1 MGQKRKEKRLSA
13 LEELTCTY
21 SIEETKMPKIID
33 TGQPHPIRGSG
44 ALNLPMNNIKDGS
57 NNIRL
62 HSGNGNSTNC
72 HPAQTVT
79 SSTAVTVQDPPLDVI
94 APPWKSQYQNSNNN
108 NVGSHITNINQNTI
122 NCSSVS
128 GNIINNTQINTA
140 PPTTMILNHNG
151 NNSSNSNNNSDGAGS
166 SSSSSSSGIAETT
179 SSNINNT
186 DEDAV
191 MTSVDA
197 TDDCRSVLIAMDSGA
212 SSGSSTMTVNP
223 IIDNA
228 SKPKENNTNN
238 SRTSTVTTD
247 ASNVT
252 SVSSP
257 SSTFSVPPPA
267 SLVTASASTS
277 LLEKCSSSSALAN
290 STTQVI
296 PAEPPAPISDG
307 YRNAMHLENVKIG
320 SNTSS
325 ANKSSMDVAFGSN
338 SGSNSKH
345 TSHFI
350 SMTSNVSD
358 INANVYGLSHLIK
371 YVLNLKVSNTTQLGN
386 SNNSSSG
393 ELATDMRGSGSTATA
408 SATVAA
414 ASQQSVPKIAQPT
427 PTKDEVFDRIR
438 DVSTAECCV
447 EKVLKS
453 VNTEMHFG
461 FI

>member
-1 MGQKRKEKRLSA
+1 
-13 LEELTCTY
+13 
-21 SIEETKMPKIID
+21 MPKIID

-57 NNIRL
+57 INIRL

-79 SSTAVTVQDPPLDVI
+79 SSTATVTVQDSPLDVI
-94 APPWKSQYQNSNNN
+94 GPPWKCQYQNSNNN
-108 NVGSHITNINQNTI
+108 NVGSHITNINQNII

-128 GNIINNTQINTA
+128 GNIINNTSTNSA

-191 MTSVDA
+191 MPSVDA
-197 TDDCRSVLIAMDSGA
+197 TDDCRSVLMDSGA
-212 SSGSSTMTVNP
+212 SSGSSTMVVNP
-223 IIDNA
+223 ITDNA

-238 SRTSTVTTD
+238 SRTSTLTTD

-257 SSTFSVPPPA
+257 SSIFSVPPPA

-277 LLEKCSSSSALAN
+277 ILEKCSSSSSSSALAN
-290 STTQVI
+290 STTQGI
-296 PAEPPAPISDG
+296 PVQPPAPISDG
-307 YRNAMHLENVKIG
+307 YRNSIHLEGIKLG

-325 ANKSSMDVAFGSN
+325 GNKSPMDVAFGTN
-338 SGSNSKH
+338 SGSNSKSS
-345 TSHFI
+345 SHFI

-358 INANVYGLSHLIK
+358 INANYTD
-371 YVLNLKVSNTTQLGN
+371 NTF
-386 SNNSSSG
+386 
-393 ELATDMRGSGSTATA
+393 R
-408 SATVAA
+408 
-414 ASQQSVPKIAQPT
+414 
-427 PTKDEVFDRIR
+427 
-438 DVSTAECCV
+438 
-447 EKVLKS
+447 
-453 VNTEMHFG
+453 
-461 FI
+461 